1 VRVQLETRDGVLRAT
16 PTGDQ
21 SSAILLSMVR
31 ADGLA
36 LVSEDETHLPAGSEV
51 SVQLLSRDDL
61 CEESGP

>member
-1 VRVQLETRDGVLRAT
+1 MRLEERGGRRYAT

-36 LVSEDETHLPAGSEV
+36 IVSAETTRVAAGTELP
-51 SVQLLSRDDL
+51 VQLLYRGDL
-61 CEESGP
+61 REEPGF